1 MHNFTVDSI
10 NIFYLCFLENGSK
23 IILADFSDYWEK
35 GSIIN
40 LNIFKNYGERL
51 KTEFKGYNGKSLSK
65 DMLAGITVAA
75 VALPLALAFGVSSG
89 ATAAAGL
96 ITAIVAGVIIGMLS
110 GGSYQISGPTG
121 AMTAILLSLV
131 AKYQL
136 QGVFIAS
143 LMSGIIL
150 LICGL
155 LKLGKIVSYLPLPVI
170 TGFTSGIAI
179 IIAFG
184 QINNFTGLTCSGDS
198 TISKTVSYFTTE
210 QHFSLTTFIIGAAVV
225 VFMALYPKKIN
236 QYFPS
241 SLAAIILATACEFI
255 FDFDVAQVGEIPKT
269 VFLPDRLDLSAVTL
283 EQVEGLIVPAISIAA
298 LGLIESLL
306 CGASAGR
313 MKNEKLDANQ
323 ELIAQG
329 IGNMVIPFFGG
340 VPATAAIARTAVAI
354 KAGGKTRLTSVFHA
368 VVLLLS
374 MFLLAPVI
382 SRIPLAALAGVLM
395 MTAWRM
401 NDWAVIRGIFSRK
414 IKTQMAQYLITMAAT
429 VVFDLTIAILIGV
442 LFSVVMFVLKVSDM
456 QISVADVDPERM
468 PGHSEN
474 IEAGKTSVVYIT
486 GPLYF
491 GTSSQLEDKL
501 VGIENKETVIFSMR
515 GVPFADASGVQVL
528 QEFVGALAARNITV
542 LFTAIQPPVK
552 EMFDRCGLT
561 SDVGE
566 ERFFWSTDKALDY
579 ISIDGFA
586 KCGAAE

>member
-1 MHNFTVDSI
+1 M
-10 NIFYLCFLENGSK
+10 K
-23 IILADFSDYWEK
+23 
-35 GSIIN
+35 
-40 LNIFKNYGERL
+40 LNIFKNYASRL
-51 KTEFKGYNGKSLSK
+51 KTEFSGYNAKSFSK
-65 DMLAGITVAA
+65 DVLAGITVAA

-96 ITAIVAGVIIGMLS
+96 VTAIIAGIIIGALS

-143 LMSGIIL
+143 LISGILL

-198 TISKTVSYFTTE
+198 TISKTISYFTTE
-210 QHFSLTTFIIGAAVV
+210 QHFSLVSFIIGVAVV
-225 VFMALYPKKIN
+225 VFMAVYPKKIN
-236 QYFPS
+236 QYFPG
-241 SLAAIILATACEFI
+241 SLAAIILATTAEFI
-255 FDFDVAQVGEIPKT
+255 FNFDIAQVGEVPKS
-269 VFLPDRLDLSAVTL
+269 VFLPDRLDVTKITLSQA
-283 EQVEGLIVPAISIAA
+283 EGLIVPAISIAA

-329 IGNMVIPFFGG
+329 IDNMIIPFFGG

-354 KAGGKTRLTSVFHA
+354 KSGGKTRLTSIIHA

-374 MFLLAPVI
+374 MFLLGPVI

-401 NDWAVIRGIFSRK
+401 NDWAVIRSIFHKK
-414 IKTQMAQYLITMAAT
+414 IKTQIAQFILTMLAT

-442 LFSVVMFVLKVSDM
+442 LFSVIMFILKVSDM
-456 QISVADVDPERM
+456 QVSVANVDSHKLHDGTASPK
-468 PGHSEN
+468 HK
-474 IEAGKTSVVYIT
+474 KTAVVYIT

-491 GTSSQLEDKL
+491 GTANQLEDKL
-501 VGIENKETVIFSMR
+501 PDLSDKEIIIFSMR
-515 GVPFADASGVQVL
+515 GVPFADASGVQTL
-528 QEFVGALAARNITV
+528 QEFTHALSSKNIMV
-542 LFTAIQPPVK
+542 FFTAIQQPVM
-552 EMFDRCGLT
+552 EMFNRCGL
-561 SDVGE
+561 SEDVGE
-566 ERFFWSTDKALDY
+566 EKFFWSTDKALDY
-579 ISIDGFA
+579 IGNNT
-586 KCGAAE
+586 EN

>member
-1 MHNFTVDSI
+1 ML
-10 NIFYLCFLENGSK
+10 IFVKSNWG
-23 IILADFSDYWEK
+23 K
-35 GSIIN
+35 GRIIN

-89 ATAAAGL
+89 ATAASGL
-96 ITAIVAGVIIGMLS
+96 ITAIVAGVIIGLLS

-225 VFMALYPKKIN
+225 LFMALYPKKIN

-468 PGHSEN
+468 PGNAGN

-491 GTSSQLEDKL
+491 GTSNQLEEKL
-501 VGIENKETVIFSMR
+501 GGIEDKETVIFSMR

-528 QEFVGALAARNITV
+528 QEFVSALAAKDITV

-579 ISIDGFA
+579 ISIDGFS
-586 KCGAAE
+586 KCETAE

>member
-1 MHNFTVDSI
+1 MLIFVDI
-10 NIFYLCFLENGSK
+10 
-23 IILADFSDYWEK
+23 SDNWGK
-35 GSIIN
+35 GRIIN

-89 ATAAAGL
+89 ATAASGL
-96 ITAIVAGVIIGMLS
+96 ITAIVAGVIIGLLS

-225 VFMALYPKKIN
+225 LFMALYPKKIN

-468 PGHSEN
+468 PGNAGN

-501 VGIENKETVIFSMR
+501 SGIEDKETVIFSMR

-528 QEFVGALAARNITV
+528 QEFVSALAAKDITV

-579 ISIDGFA
+579 ISIDGFS
-586 KCGAAE
+586 KCETAE

>member
-1 MHNFTVDSI
+1 M
-10 NIFYLCFLENGSK
+10 
-23 IILADFSDYWEK
+23 
-35 GSIIN
+35 
-40 LNIFKNYGERL
+40 NIFKNYGTRL
-51 KTEFKGYNGKSLSK
+51 KTEFKGYNAGAFAK
-65 DMLAGITVAA
+65 DALAGVTVAA

-96 ITAIVAGVIIGMLS
+96 VTAIIAGIVIGALS

-143 LMSGIIL
+143 LMSGVIL

-184 QINNFTGLTCSGDS
+184 QINNFTGLTCEGDS
-198 TISKTVSYFTTE
+198 TISKTISYFTLE
-210 QHFSLTTFIIGAAVV
+210 QHFNLAAFLIGVAVV
-225 VFMALYPKKIN
+225 VFMAFYPKKIN
-236 QYFPS
+236 QYFPG
-241 SLAAIILATACEFI
+241 SLAAIILATIAEFI
-255 FDFDVAQVGEIPKT
+255 FNFDVTQVGEIPKSI
-269 VFLPDRLDLSAVTL
+269 FLPDRLDVSTITVPQL
-283 EQVEGLIVPAISIAA
+283 EALIVPAISIAA

-329 IGNMVIPFFGG
+329 IGNMFIPFFGG

-354 KAGGKTRLTSVFHA
+354 KSGGKTRLTSVFHSI
-368 VVLLLS
+368 VLLAA
-374 MFLLAPVI
+374 MFFLAPVI

-401 NDWAVIRGIFSRK
+401 NDWKVIKGIFNRK
-414 IKTQMAQYLITMAAT
+414 IKTQMAQFLLTMIAT
-429 VVFDLTIAILIGV
+429 VIFDLTIAILIGV

-456 QISVADVDPERM
+456 QISVSEVDPERL
-468 PGHSEN
+468 PNHPDHLKDKRT
-474 IEAGKTSVVYIT
+474 AVVYMT

-491 GTSSQLEDKL
+491 GTANILEDKL
-501 VGIENKETVIFSMR
+501 SDIADREIIILSMR
-515 GVPFADASGVQVL
+515 GVPFADASGVQAL
-528 QEFVGALAARNITV
+528 QEVVEELSKKDVMVF
-542 LFTAIQPPVK
+542 FTAIQPPVM
-552 EMFDRCGLT
+552 EMIDRCGLST
-561 SDVGE
+561 DVGSDK
-566 ERFFWSTDKALDY
+566 FFWSTDKA
-579 ISIDGFA
+579 IDA
-586 KCGAAE
+586 ILTEN

>member
-1 MHNFTVDSI
+1 M
-10 NIFYLCFLENGSK
+10 
-23 IILADFSDYWEK
+23 
-35 GSIIN
+35 
-40 LNIFKNYGERL
+40 NIFKNYGERL

-89 ATAAAGL
+89 ATAASGL
-96 ITAIVAGVIIGMLS
+96 ITAIVAGVIIGLLS

-468 PGHSEN
+468 PGNVGN

-501 VGIENKETVIFSMR
+501 SGIEDKETVIFSMR

-528 QEFVGALAARNITV
+528 QEFVSALAAKDITV

-579 ISIDGFA
+579 ISIDGFS
-586 KCGAAE
+586 KCTAAE